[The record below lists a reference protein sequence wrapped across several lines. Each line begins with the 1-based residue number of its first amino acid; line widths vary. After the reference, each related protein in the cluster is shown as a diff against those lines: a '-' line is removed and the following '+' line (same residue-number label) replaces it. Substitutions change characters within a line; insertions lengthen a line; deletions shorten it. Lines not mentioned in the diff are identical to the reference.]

1 MPVKKFTI
9 QVVHGPNLNLLG
21 SREKSVYGTVT
32 LDVINK
38 NLKTLAAKDN
48 VTLNFFQS
56 NHEGEIIDCL
66 QNAVKSDGILIN
78 PAALTHT
85 SVGLRDALLAI
96 AKPVVEVHLSNVFT
110 REEFRHHSYI
120 SGVAVGVITGFG
132 AQSYDLG
139 LTALIHHLKSGE
151 EKSRKTSNS

>member
-1 MPVKKFTI
+1 MPVKKLSI

-21 SREKSVYGTVT
+21 SRETSVYGKIT
-32 LDVINK
+32 LDSIN
-38 NLKTLAAKDN
+38 AALEKQAAAENAVLD
-48 VTLNFFQS
+48 FFQS

-66 QNAVKSDGILIN
+66 QCAVQSDGVLIN

-96 AKPVVEVHLSNVFT
+96 AKPVVEVHLSNVFA

-120 SGVAVGVITGFG
+120 SGIAVGVVTGFG
-132 AQSYDLG
+132 AQSYELG
-139 LTALIHHLKSGE
+139 LKALITHL
-151 EKSRKTSNS
+151 RKK

>member
-1 MPVKKFTI
+1 MPVKKPII

-21 SREKSVYGTVT
+21 SRETSVYGKAT
-32 LDVINK
+32 LASIET
-38 NLKTLAAKDN
+38 NLKKWAAKEN
-48 VTLNFFQS
+48 VVLNFFQS

-66 QNAVKSDGILIN
+66 QRASKCDGMLIN

-96 AKPVVEVHLSNVFT
+96 AKPVVEVHLSNVFA

-120 SGVAVGVITGFG
+120 SGIAVGVVTGFG
-132 AQSYDLG
+132 ALSYELG
-139 LTALIHHLKSGE
+139 LVALVSHLRGK
-151 EKSRKTSNS
+151 